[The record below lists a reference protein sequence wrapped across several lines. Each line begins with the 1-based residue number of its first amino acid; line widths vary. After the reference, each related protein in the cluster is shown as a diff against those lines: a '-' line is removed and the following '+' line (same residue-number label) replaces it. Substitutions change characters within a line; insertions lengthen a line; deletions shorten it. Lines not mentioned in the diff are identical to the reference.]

1 MAAAANFGGF
11 NTLMRGYQ
19 DYLAMAD
26 AQTRTTFTRDCLT
39 YKPVLGVPPFAQGPG
54 YIAVFAAIYEIL
66 RKLNH
71 MHLVGRFYGTQEELV
86 GTSCIL
92 NAFTGDAVG
101 IARTTIEDRPASD
114 ATFYATFFAGLFT
127 AKHSQGVS
135 CALQGFCLVARL
147 YVRLDG
153 SCALVRAGQCDCR
166 SYCW

>member
-101 IARTTIEDRPASD
+101 IARSAIEDACHVLSPA
-114 ATFYATFFAGLFT
+114 
-127 AKHSQGVS
+127 
-135 CALQGFCLVARL
+135 
-147 YVRLDG
+147 
-153 SCALVRAGQCDCR
+153 
-166 SYCW
+166 

>member
-101 IARTTIEDRPASD
+101 IARTAYCVCLLLQYLLQSCSRGGGGGGLLNYEANKKIASVI
-114 ATFYATFFAGLFT
+114 YIGERIFFLFM
-127 AKHSQGVS
+127 K
-135 CALQGFCLVARL
+135 CL
-147 YVRLDG
+147 
-153 SCALVRAGQCDCR
+153 
-166 SYCW
+166 